1 MQILGQARDPAVIQA
16 HLKKLF
22 AGVHSVALTDNK
34 DAITAAMS
42 IESES
47 VQLAAAVPVSEQ
59 VESWLQSLL
68 TGMQATLQVQPRSAL
83 FMCTSFLSCSQSCVS
98 CNLPGTLKLFDN
110 VSLAIGLATLLVHS
124 LLLFNYADMVHI
136 DLDERPINTTKQYYA
151 GFAD

>member
-22 AGVHSVALTDNK
+22 AGVHSVALTDSK
-34 DAITAAMS
+34 DGITAAMS

-68 TGMQATLQVQPRSAL
+68 TGMQATLQVQPRNPLLISKSL
-83 FMCTSFLSCSQSCVS
+83 FSSSQ
-98 CNLPGTLKLFDN
+98 
-110 VSLAIGLATLLVHS
+110 A
-124 LLLFNYADMVHI
+124 
-136 DLDERPINTTKQYYA
+136 
-151 GFAD
+151 

>member
-1 MQILGQARDPAVIQA
+1 MTVQILGQARDPAVIQA

-22 AGVHSVALTDNK
+22 AGVHSVALTDSK

-83 FMCTSFLSCSQSCVS
+83 LISKSLFSCSQPCVF
-98 CNLPGTLKLFDN
+98 CNLPESLMLFEH
-110 VSLAIGLATLLVHS
+110 IWLVGACACS
-124 LLLFNYADMVHI
+124 SSKCA
-136 DLDERPINTTKQYYA
+136 
-151 GFAD
+151 FAVAVYLC